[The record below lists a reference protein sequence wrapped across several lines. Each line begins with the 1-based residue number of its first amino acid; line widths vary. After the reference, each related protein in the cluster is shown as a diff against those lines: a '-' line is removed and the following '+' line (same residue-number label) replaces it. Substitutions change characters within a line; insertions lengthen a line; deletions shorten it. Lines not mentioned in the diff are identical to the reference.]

1 MDLRE
6 RLQQSLGS
14 RYALEREL
22 GQGGMSTVFLAEDP
36 RHRRQVAI
44 KVLRPELAAA
54 LGPERFSREI
64 QIAARLQHPH
74 ILPLLD
80 SGEADGFLY
89 YVMPYVEGQSLRD
102 RLAREGELP
111 LHDAVRIMVE
121 IVDALAHAHGRGVVH
136 RDIKPDNVLL
146 SGRHALVMDFG
157 VAKAVSEATGRQNL
171 TTAGVALG
179 TPAYMAPEQAT
190 ADPALDH
197 RVDIYAVGIVGYELL
212 TGRTPF
218 AGLTPQ
224 QTLAAH
230 VAEPPPAMARFR
242 PSVPPA
248 LEAVIMRCLAK
259 HPADRWQTA
268 DELMTQLEP
277 LRTPSGGMTPAETR
291 PVAALPVGRGSRLR
305 VFALLG
311 ALAVLGGRVAIFAA
325 QRRSAEA
332 LALGRRT
339 QVTLEPG
346 LEIDPALSPDG
357 RFIAYA
363 SGALGRT
370 RIVVR
375 QLEGSGG
382 GGSGN
387 TIPITGGTLAN
398 VRQPRWSPDG
408 SRIAY
413 ASPRG
418 IEVVPALGGQSRMIA
433 EAVAPDTASD
443 VTWSPDGKRIAYRMG
458 DTLYSRASDGSGSVT
473 RVAAAFE
480 PHSPAWS
487 PDGRWITF
495 VSGNR
500 WFVLSSMGS
509 FGNIAPSRL
518 MIVPAA
524 GGTPVPL
531 TDGSS
536 LNVSPAWLPGRGEL
550 VFVSNRD
557 GGRDLYHLR
566 LDGSGHP
573 AGVPERLS
581 TGINAAAVSVSA
593 DGRRLAYSA
602 FNQRANVFAVPL
614 SEREPLPISRARQV
628 TVGNQVVEGFDV
640 SPDLQWLAYDT
651 DRNGNQDVYKVRLA
665 GGEPEQLT
673 NDPSDDFANTWSP
686 DGREIAFHTFR
697 NGNRDIYAVPASGG
711 EPRTLVVSPA
721 QERDGFWS
729 PDGQRF
735 FFASNR
741 SGRYELYSQ
750 LRRGDG
756 WGRPVRLTDDGG
768 IYCVRSPDGKLIL
781 FLHHDRLAVVA
792 SGGGKTTD
800 LVFRGP
806 IAGREREAL
815 VGTWAPDGRAVLLV
829 LSPDS
834 TGGQQ
839 IWSLPLGSGAPR
851 PVVRVDDPGLFT
863 GRGPMIA
870 RGETLYFQVLRLE
883 SDIWTVEVARRH

>member
-6 RLQQSLGS
+6 RLQRSLGS
-14 RYALEREL
+14 RYVLEREL

-80 SGEADGFLY
+80 SGEAEGFLY

-121 IVDALAHAHGRGVVH
+121 IVDALAHAHARGVVH

-197 RVDIYAVGIVGYELL
+197 RVDIYAVGIVGYELI

-218 AGLTPQ
+218 GGLTPQ

-230 VAEPPPAMARFR
+230 VAEPPPAMTRFR

-268 DELMTQLEP
+268 DELMAQLEP

-291 PVAALPVGRGSRLR
+291 PVEAVTVGRGSRLR
-305 VFALLG
+305 VFATLG
-311 ALAVLGGRVAIFAA
+311 ALAVLGGGVAIFAA
-325 QRRSAEA
+325 QRRSPEA
-332 LALGRRT
+332 LILGRRT

-370 RIVVR
+370 KIVVR
-375 QLEGSGG
+375 QLEGGA

-387 TIPITGGTLAN
+387 TIPITGGMSAD
-398 VRQPRWSPDG
+398 VRGPRWSPDG

-418 IEVVPALGGQSRMIA
+418 IEVVPALGGQSRLIA

-443 VTWSPDGKRIAYRMG
+443 VAWSPDGKRIAYRMG
-458 DTLYSRASDGSGSVT
+458 DTLYSRPSDGSGSVT
-473 RVAAAFE
+473 RIAGAFE

-487 PDGRWITF
+487 PDGRWIAF

-500 WFVLSSMGS
+500 WFVLSSTGN

-518 MIVPAA
+518 MLAPA
-524 GGTPVPL
+524 GGGRPIPL
-531 TDGSS
+531 TDDSS
-536 LNVSPAWLPGRGEL
+536 LNVSPAWLPAHGGL
-550 VFVSNRD
+550 VFVSDRE
-557 GGRDLYHLR
+557 GGRDLYRLR
-566 LDGSGHP
+566 LEGSGHP

-581 TGINAAAVSVSA
+581 TGLNAASVSVRA
-593 DGRRLAYSA
+593 DGGRLAYSA
-602 FNQRANVFAVPL
+602 LNQSANVFAVPL
-614 SEREPLPISRARQV
+614 SERQPVTISRARQV
-628 TVGNQVVEGFDV
+628 TVGNQLVEGSDV

-673 NDPSDDFANTWSP
+673 NDPSDDFANAWSP

-697 NGNRDIYAVPASGG
+697 NGNRDIYAVPAAGG
-711 EPRTLVVSPA
+711 EPKPVVVSPA
-721 QERDGFWS
+721 QDRDGFWS
-729 PDGQRF
+729 HDGQRF

-741 SGRYELYSQ
+741 TGRYELYSQ
-750 LRRGDG
+750 PRRGEG
-756 WGRPVRLTDDGG
+756 WGTPVQLTDDGG
-768 IYCVRSPDGKLIL
+768 IYPGLSPDGKFIL
-781 FLHHDRLAVVA
+781 FAHHDRWAVVP
-792 SGGGKTTD
+792 SQGGKTTD
-800 LVFRGP
+800 LVFTGVL
-806 IAGREREAL
+806 AGREREAL
-815 VGTWAPDGRAVLLV
+815 IATWSPDGRAVLLAV
-829 LSPDS
+829 PADS
-834 TGGQQ
+834 NGGQQ

-851 PVVRVDDPGLFT
+851 PVVRLDDPDLAL

-870 RGETLYFQVLRLE
+870 RAGTLYFTVLRSE
-883 SDIWTVEVARRH
+883 SDIWTVEVARQR